1 MSAFDHDEF
10 GQRARQLRLDTLIR
24 LRWLAVIGQSAA
36 LSLAHFGLGVHFP
49 VLAAIFCV
57 LASALLNVWLR
68 GRFPVSLRLDD
79 ARAVYILGF
88 DIAQLAALLALTG
101 GLTNPFS
108 ILFLAPVMTSAVSLP
123 WGATVRLLAFTL
135 ACATALEF
143 FRWPLIGSDGAA
155 IVPPPLYALGL
166 WAAIGVS
173 ASFVA
178 IYGSRV
184 ATEARQLASAL
195 NATELVLARAQHLS
209 QLDGL
214 AAAAAHELGTP
225 LATVALVV
233 HELAAQP
240 DLAEH
245 SADDLRLVKEQ
256 IARCRTILGK
266 LSAPSEMAVTSIQ
279 EAGIGHLIEEVAA
292 PHRLLDVQIEV
303 LVSGD
308 GPEPV
313 CRRNPA
319 MLYGLTN
326 LLENAVGFAASRVK
340 ISATWTANEVRIAIL
355 DDGPGFPPQV
365 LERWGEPYIS
375 DRAGARRP
383 DAPPAGRYAPPARSR
398 RFFT

>member
-1 MSAFDHDEF
+1 M
-10 GQRARQLRLDTLIR
+10 
-24 LRWLAVIGQSAA
+24 
-36 LSLAHFGLGVHFP
+36 
-49 VLAAIFCV
+49 
-57 LASALLNVWLR
+57 
-68 GRFPVSLRLDD
+68 
-79 ARAVYILGF
+79 
-88 DIAQLAALLALTG
+88 
-101 GLTNPFS
+101 
-108 ILFLAPVMTSAVSLP
+108 
-123 WGATVRLLAFTL
+123 
-135 ACATALEF
+135 
-143 FRWPLIGSDGAA
+143 
-155 IVPPPLYALGL
+155 
-166 WAAIGVS
+166 
-173 ASFVA
+173 
-178 IYGSRV
+178 
-184 ATEARQLASAL
+184 
-195 NATELVLARAQHLS
+195 
-209 QLDGL
+209 
-214 AAAAAHELGTP
+214 
-225 LATVALVV
+225 ATVALVV

-375 DRAGARRP
+375 DRAGARRGERQ
-383 DAPPAGRYAPPARSR
+383 PAGALGEDRGPVADLECRSERAR
-398 RFFT
+398 RFGGDKLVARVVRAGAA